1 MKKRSNNLYIISLA
15 ITFIL
20 SLTAIAVGLILMN
33 SNNFELWRNRAGEP
47 YLIKLILFTFMLP
60 AITSLIGITLGIIS
74 ILKRNITLIYTSSLI
89 NSIFDIYW
97 VLVILVILCEIINL
111 SFVSVPS
118 FIVNALILTT
128 LLSINFIG
136 LIKQKKLI
144 TNK

>member
-111 SFVSVPS
+111 NFVSVPS
-118 FIVNALILTT
+118 FIVNVLILTT

-144 TNK
+144 ANK